1 MLHKVLLIASV
12 SILLGAC
19 VVTPTYTP
27 GTFVWVGCHKVEQN
41 PSPEGSTAFVLF
53 SKLNVNDL
61 MYLQQI
67 NSRGESNV
75 TVGRI
80 CK

>member
-1 MLHKVLLIASV
+1 MKFCIALLTLVLAGCSV
-12 SILLGAC
+12 A
-19 VVTPTYTP
+19 PTYET

-53 SKLNVNDL
+53 SRLNVNDL

-67 NSRGESNV
+67 NSRGESDV
-75 TVGRI
+75 TVGSS
-80 CK
+80 CN

>member
-27 GTFVWVGCHKVEQN
+27 GTFVWVGCHKEARRLCYFQN
-41 PSPEGSTAFVLF
+41 
-53 SKLNVNDL
+53 L
-61 MYLQQI
+61 MLMI
-67 NSRGESNV
+67 
-75 TVGRI
+75 
-80 CK
+80 

>member
-1 MLHKVLLIASV
+1 MLHKVLLIVSV
-12 SILLGAC
+12 GILLGAC
-19 VVTPTYTP
+19 VVTPTYNP
-27 GTFVWVGCHKVEQN
+27 GTLVWVGCHKVEQN
-41 PSPEGSTAFVLF
+41 PSPEGSKALGMLAGGT
-53 SKLNVNDL
+53 L